1 MAHDSANDRDDPS
14 EGQGD
19 ESVLDGLAIKHLNSK
34 AGRAEI
40 AEHEPADV
48 ADEVTV

>member
-19 ESVLDGLAIKHLNSK
+19 ESAYDGLAMKHLNSK

-40 AEHEPADV
+40 SAHDPPSLD
-48 ADEVTV
+48 DEVTV